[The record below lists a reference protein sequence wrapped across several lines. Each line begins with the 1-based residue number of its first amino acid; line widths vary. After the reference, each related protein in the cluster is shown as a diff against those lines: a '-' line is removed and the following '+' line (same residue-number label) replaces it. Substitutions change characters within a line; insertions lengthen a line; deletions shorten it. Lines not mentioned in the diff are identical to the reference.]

1 MFPHMLLSHAAMRG
15 WGGLPS
21 GLPATVSLFNLLMN
35 LNCSK
40 RQMDCE
46 CSKHVAVLLGGNKRS
61 HCTAPV
67 NSSRALVESLFLLFE
82 QKLIRNRNEN
92 WLRHHPIARLAS
104 VNALRLHEKLLTDND
119 VGPLSLP
126 SQ

>member
-1 MFPHMLLSHAAMRG
+1 
-15 WGGLPS
+15 
-21 GLPATVSLFNLLMN
+21 
-35 LNCSK
+35 
-40 RQMDCE
+40 MDCE